1 LDADPKRFKG
11 HHLPFGDFREVPGR
25 GAILLAGDAAG
36 LVDPITG
43 EGIAFAM
50 KSGQLAAQAALDAL
64 AQQTPERALR
74 LYQTNLKEMHR
85 NLRIARRLRRIIFAP
100 RWQGAFVSTF
110 RRSGTVRM
118 QYMRLLAGEVEYP
131 ALAWSVLRR
140 LPKYLVNAVRR

>member
-1 LDADPKRFKG
+1 
-11 HHLPFGDFREVPGR
+11 
-25 GAILLAGDAAG
+25 
-36 LVDPITG
+36 
-43 EGIAFAM
+43 
-50 KSGQLAAQAALDAL
+50 
-64 AQQTPERALR
+64 
-74 LYQTNLKEMHR
+74 MHR